1 MLLGT
6 VHSIFFRAGNP
17 SLSRLSHLRRILA
30 KVFVGW
36 SMVLIISSRALQRI
50 GPLLGRLELFA
61 NLMGSFGD
69 RQGSIGENLTT
80 DSGDILYE
88 ETEICIDE

>member
-1 MLLGT
+1 
-6 VHSIFFRAGNP
+6 
-17 SLSRLSHLRRILA
+17 
-30 KVFVGW
+30 
-36 SMVLIISSRALQRI
+36 MVLIIGSRALNRI

-69 RQGSIGENLTT
+69 RQGSVGENLTT

-88 ETEICIDE
+88 ETEICIDEEETSNCAKTIVGCILVSAFS